1 MVSPSTTTGLV
12 SKMLVFWSSHRGPT
26 GSAVSWECWDEGS
39 VLARQHG
46 LRIRHCCCSCGEDAT
61 TAQTRS
67 LAQVLHT
74 PVGGQKVNKRI
85 KEKADSLFIMDFFF
99 LSFFFF
105 CFLEPSI
112 WHMEVPRLGFKLE
125 LQQLAYTTATSTQD
139 LSRIFCIHRSWQR
152 PILNPLSKA
161 RD

>member
-99 LSFFFF
+99 LSIFFLLFRAEHMAYGSSQARVQIGAAAAGLHHRHINTGSEPH
-105 CFLEPSI
+105 FLHPQV
-112 WHMEVPRLGFKLE
+112 M
-125 LQQLAYTTATSTQD
+125 ATPD
-139 LSRIFCIHRSWQR
+139 
-152 PILNPLSKA
+152 P
-161 RD
+161 